1 MEIINTITVEAGWSV
16 AACIVGG
23 ILILMGIVL
32 LILMIRAWRI
42 LNKAD
47 VFWCIFG
54 IILAWSIGIGLP
66 LKIGREPVTYNKYD
80 ALFVEP
86 IDINDLY
93 DKYVITGRDGNIWHL
108 EDIH

>member
-16 AACIVGG
+16 AACITGG
-23 ILILMGIVL
+23 FMLIMDIVILILA
-32 LILMIRAWRI
+32 IRAWHS
-42 LNKAD
+42 LNFSDK
-47 VFWCIFG
+47 FWCIFSL
-54 IILAWSIGIGLP
+54 IFALTIAIGLP
-66 LKIGREPVTYNKYD
+66 LKTRIPVAYNKYD
-80 ALFVEP
+80 VLFTKP